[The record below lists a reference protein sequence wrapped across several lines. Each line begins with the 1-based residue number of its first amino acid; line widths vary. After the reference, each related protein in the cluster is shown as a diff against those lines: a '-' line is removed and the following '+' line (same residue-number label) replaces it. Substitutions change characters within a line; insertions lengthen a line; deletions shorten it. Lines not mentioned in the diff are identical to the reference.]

1 MSLTTI
7 IALVLLGLPALGAL
21 ALGLAGLSKESWRQ
35 HRTPFG
41 VLATAAVYIPF
52 LATLYLGWTVLQ
64 SGAFTVHFGT
74 FLEAGEW
81 SVDLAYLIDPLSI
94 TMALVITGIGTL
106 IHIYSI
112 GYMKHDAGTWRFFAY
127 LNLFIF
133 AMLQLVMAD
142 NLLVLFIGW
151 EGVGLASYLLI
162 GFWFKKPTNTDA
174 ANKAFIFNRIGDFAF
189 LVAMFLLLK
198 DIGTLQFAGI
208 LEGVDGM
215 SQDTLFWVGLLMLI
229 GATGKSAQFPLFV
242 WLPDAMAGPT
252 PVSALIHAATMV
264 TSGLYLVTRL
274 SPMFVLSPEVMM
286 IMAVVGA
293 FTAFIA
299 ATIAITEY
307 DIKKVLAYSTVSQLG
322 FMFLALGSGAFVAA
336 IFHVVTHAFFKA
348 LLFLGSGSVIHTME
362 HAIDAKHGTKRSGLQ
377 GSSHEDEASQQLDP
391 QDIRLM
397 GGLRHAMPTTFRTF
411 WIGTLAIAGIPP
423 LAGFFSKDE
432 ILMHTFNAGMGEF
445 AGPLYIVLWVLG
457 MVTAFMTAF
466 YMVRLTATTFHGES
480 RLESK
485 LPGASAAFHES
496 PRTMTFPLWKLAIGS
511 IIIGWIGLP
520 NFVVESITG
529 QEAHI
534 HLLKEWIYA
543 QAADIKVTLLYLTE
557 WLLMGG
563 SIVVAFAGV
572 FTGWRLYG
580 KGQWEATDQRLQE
593 RFGEFYNTCR
603 ERYLLDEFYQRVV
616 GQPVQW
622 ACKNI
627 LEPID
632 RFGVGGV
639 VAFFGVTTR
648 VSGGVL
654 RMLQAGLITNYAVF
668 ILLGVLFVLAMMIL
682 GPTIGGAP

>member
-1 MSLTTI
+1 MSYTTLF
-7 IALVLLGLPALGAL
+7 ALVLLGLPAIGAL
-21 ALGLAGLSKESWRQ
+21 TLGVGGLSNASLRQ
-35 HRTPFG
+35 KRTTFG

-52 LATLYLGWTVLQ
+52 LATLYLGWTVFQ
-64 SGAFTVHFGT
+64 SGAFTVNFGT
-74 FLEAGEW
+74 FIDAGRW

-112 GYMKHDAGTWRFFAY
+112 GYMSHDQGAWRFFAY

-162 GFWFKKPTNTDA
+162 GFWFKKRTNTNA

-189 LVAMFLLLK
+189 LVAMFLLLQEV
-198 DIGTLQFAGI
+198 GTLQFSGL
-208 LEGVDGM
+208 LENVGMM
-215 SQDTLFWVGLLMLI
+215 SQDTLFWVGLLVLI

-264 TSGLYLVTRL
+264 TSGLYLITRL

-286 IMAVVGA
+286 IMAVIGA
-293 FTAFIA
+293 LTAFIA
-299 ATIAITEY
+299 ATIALTEY

-348 LLFLGSGSVIHTME
+348 LLFLGSGSVIHNME
-362 HAIDAKHGTKRSGLQ
+362 HAIEKTRGQIKVGENDGA
-377 GSSHEDEASQQLDP
+377 DDLDP

-397 GGLRHAMPTTFRTF
+397 GGLRHSMPTTFRTF

-432 ILMHTFNAGMGEF
+432 ILMHTFSMGVGEF
-445 AGPLYIVLWVLG
+445 AGPLYMVLWAVG
-457 MVTAFMTAF
+457 MGTAFLTAF

-480 RLESK
+480 RLDAA
-485 LPGASAAFHES
+485 LPGASSAFHES

-520 NFVVESITG
+520 NFVVESLTG

-543 QAADIKVTLLYLTE
+543 QAADLKVTLSYATE
-557 WLLMGG
+557 WALLAG
-563 SIVVAFAGV
+563 SIVVATMGV
-572 FTGWRLYG
+572 FVGWRSYG
-580 KGQWEATDQRLQE
+580 NGQWEETDNMLQE
-593 RFGEFYNTCR
+593 RFGELYNTFR
-603 ERYLLDEFYQRVV
+603 EKYLLDEFYEKVV

-622 ACKNI
+622 ISKNI
-627 LEPID
+627 LEPVD
-632 RFGVGGV
+632 RIGIGGI
-639 VAFFGVTTR
+639 VAFFGATTR

-654 RMLQAGLITNYAVF
+654 RILQAGLITNYAVF

-682 GPTIGGAP
+682 GPVVGGTP

>member
-1 MSLTTI
+1 
-7 IALVLLGLPALGAL
+7 
-21 ALGLAGLSKESWRQ
+21 
-35 HRTPFG
+35 
-41 VLATAAVYIPF
+41 
-52 LATLYLGWTVLQ
+52 
-64 SGAFTVHFGT
+64 
-74 FLEAGEW
+74 
-81 SVDLAYLIDPLSI
+81 
-94 TMALVITGIGTL
+94 
-106 IHIYSI
+106 
-112 GYMKHDAGTWRFFAY
+112 
-127 LNLFIF
+127 
-133 AMLQLVMAD
+133 
-142 NLLVLFIGW
+142 
-151 EGVGLASYLLI
+151 
-162 GFWFKKPTNTDA
+162 
-174 ANKAFIFNRIGDFAF
+174 
-189 LVAMFLLLK
+189 
-198 DIGTLQFAGI
+198 
-208 LEGVDGM
+208 
-215 SQDTLFWVGLLMLI
+215 
-229 GATGKSAQFPLFV
+229 
-242 WLPDAMAGPT
+242 MAGPT

-293 FTAFIA
+293 FTALIA
-299 ATIAITEY
+299 ATIAMTQY

-322 FMFLALGSGAFVAA
+322 FMFLALGSGAFIAA

-362 HAIDAKHGTKRSGLQ
+362 HAIENHDAAQDAKTSNH
-377 GSSHEDEASQQLDP
+377 LDP

-432 ILMHTFNAGMGEF
+432 ILMHTFNAGMGDF
-445 AGPLYIVLWVLG
+445 AGPLYIVLWVVG
-457 MVTAFMTAF
+457 MLTAFMTAF

-480 RLESK
+480 RLEAQ
-485 LPGASAAFHES
+485 LPGASKGFHES

-543 QAADIKVTLLYLTE
+543 QAADIKVTLSYLTE
-557 WLLMGG
+557 WILMGV
-563 SIVVAFAGV
+563 SIVVAIVGV

-580 KGQWEATDQRLQE
+580 QGQWEVTDQALQSRL
-593 RFGEFYNTCR
+593 GEFYTTCR
-603 ERYLLDEFYQRVV
+603 EKYLLDEFYQRVV
-616 GQPVQW
+616 GQPFLWV
-622 ACKNI
+622 CKNI

-654 RMLQAGLITNYAVF
+654 RILQAGLITNYAVF
-668 ILLGVLFVLAMMIL
+668 ILLGVLFVLALMLL
-682 GPTIGGAP
+682 GPSIGGTP

>member
-1 MSLTTI
+1 MSYTTLF
-7 IALVLLGLPALGAL
+7 ALVLLGLPAVGAL
-21 ALGLAGLSKESWRQ
+21 TLGVGGLSNASLRQ
-35 HRTPFG
+35 KRTTFG

-52 LATLYLGWTVLQ
+52 LATLYLGWNVFQ
-64 SGAFTVHFGT
+64 SGAFTVNFGT
-74 FLEAGEW
+74 FIDAGRW

-112 GYMKHDAGTWRFFAY
+112 GYMSHDQGAWRFFAY

-162 GFWFKKPTNTDA
+162 GFWFKKRTNTNA

-189 LVAMFLLLK
+189 LVAMFLLLQEV
-198 DIGTLQFAGI
+198 GTLQFSGL
-208 LEGVDGM
+208 LENVGMM
-215 SQDTLFWVGLLMLI
+215 SQDTLFWVGLLVLI

-264 TSGLYLVTRL
+264 TSGLYLITRL

-286 IMAVVGA
+286 IMAVIGA
-293 FTAFIA
+293 LTAFIA
-299 ATIAITEY
+299 ATIALTEY

-348 LLFLGSGSVIHTME
+348 LLFLGSGSVIHNME
-362 HAIDAKHGTKRSGLQ
+362 HAIEKTRGKIKVGENDGAT
-377 GSSHEDEASQQLDP
+377 DLDP

-397 GGLRHAMPTTFRTF
+397 GGLRHSMPITFRTF

-432 ILMHTFNAGMGEF
+432 ILMHTFSMGVGEF
-445 AGPLYIVLWVLG
+445 AGPLYMVLWAVG
-457 MVTAFMTAF
+457 MGTAFLTAF

-480 RLESK
+480 RLDAA
-485 LPGASAAFHES
+485 LPGASSAFHES

-520 NFVVESITG
+520 NFVVESLTG

-543 QAADIKVTLLYLTE
+543 QAADLKVTLSYATE
-557 WLLMGG
+557 WALLAG
-563 SIVVAFAGV
+563 SIVVATMGV
-572 FTGWRLYG
+572 FVGWRSYG
-580 KGQWEATDQRLQE
+580 NGQWEQTDNMLQA
-593 RFGEFYNTCR
+593 RFGELYNTFR
-603 ERYLLDEFYQRVV
+603 ERYLLDEFYEKVV
-616 GQPVQW
+616 GEPVQW
-622 ACKNI
+622 ISKNI
-627 LEPID
+627 LEPVD
-632 RFGVGGV
+632 RIGIGGI
-639 VAFFGVTTR
+639 VAFFGATTR

-654 RMLQAGLITNYAVF
+654 RILQAGLITNYAVF

-682 GPTIGGAP
+682 GPVVGGTP

>member
-1 MSLTTI
+1 MSYTTLF
-7 IALVLLGLPALGAL
+7 ALVLLGLPAIGAL
-21 ALGLAGLSKESWRQ
+21 TLGVGGLSNASLRQ
-35 HRTPFG
+35 KRTTFG

-52 LATLYLGWTVLQ
+52 LATLYLGWTVFQ
-64 SGAFTVHFGT
+64 SGAFTVNFGT
-74 FLEAGEW
+74 FIDAGRW

-112 GYMKHDAGTWRFFAY
+112 GYMSHDQGAWRFFAY

-162 GFWFKKPTNTDA
+162 GFWFKKRTNTNA

-189 LVAMFLLLK
+189 LVAMFLLLQEV
-198 DIGTLQFAGI
+198 GTLQFSGL
-208 LEGVDGM
+208 LENVGMM
-215 SQDTLFWVGLLMLI
+215 SQDTLFWVGLLVLI

-264 TSGLYLVTRL
+264 TSGLYLITRL

-286 IMAVVGA
+286 IMAVIGA
-293 FTAFIA
+293 LTAFIA
-299 ATIAITEY
+299 ATIALTEY

-348 LLFLGSGSVIHTME
+348 LLFLGSGSVIHNME
-362 HAIDAKHGTKRSGLQ
+362 HAIEKTRGQIKVGENDSAT
-377 GSSHEDEASQQLDP
+377 DLDP

-397 GGLRHAMPTTFRTF
+397 GGLRHSMPTTFRTF

-432 ILMHTFNAGMGEF
+432 ILMHTFSMGVGEF
-445 AGPLYIVLWVLG
+445 AGPLYMVLWAVG
-457 MVTAFMTAF
+457 MGTAFLTAF

-480 RLESK
+480 RLDAA
-485 LPGASAAFHES
+485 LPGASSAFHES

-520 NFVVESITG
+520 NFVVESLTG

-543 QAADIKVTLLYLTE
+543 QAADLKVTLSYATE
-557 WLLMGG
+557 WALLAG
-563 SIVVAFAGV
+563 SIVVATMGV
-572 FTGWRLYG
+572 FVGWRSYG
-580 KGQWEATDQRLQE
+580 NGQWEETDNMLQE
-593 RFGEFYNTCR
+593 RFGELYNTFR
-603 ERYLLDEFYQRVV
+603 EKYLLDEFYEKVV

-622 ACKNI
+622 ISKNI
-627 LEPID
+627 LEPVD
-632 RFGVGGV
+632 RIGIGGI
-639 VAFFGVTTR
+639 VAFFGATTR

-654 RMLQAGLITNYAVF
+654 RILQAGLITNYAVF

-682 GPTIGGAP
+682 GPVVGGTP

>member
-1 MSLTTI
+1 MSLTTLF
-7 IALVLLGLPALGAL
+7 ALVLLGLPALGAL
-21 ALGLAGLSKESWRQ
+21 ALGVAGLSKTSWRQ
-35 HRTPFG
+35 FRTTFG
-41 VLATAAVYIPF
+41 VLATTAVYIPF
-52 LATLYLGWTVLQ
+52 LASLYLGWTVFQ
-64 SGAFTVHFGT
+64 SGAFTAHFGT

-81 SVDLAYLIDPLSI
+81 SVDLAYLIDPLSV

-112 GYMKHDAGTWRFFAY
+112 GYMKHDDGAWRFFAY

-162 GFWFKKPTNTDA
+162 GFWFKKPSNTDA

-198 DIGTLQFAGI
+198 DVGTLQFSGI
-208 LEGVDGM
+208 LEGVNGI

-293 FTAFIA
+293 FTALIA
-299 ATIAITEY
+299 ATIAMTQY

-322 FMFLALGSGAFVAA
+322 FMFLALGSGAFIAA

-362 HAIDAKHGTKRSGLQ
+362 HAIENHDAAQDAKTSNH
-377 GSSHEDEASQQLDP
+377 LDP

-432 ILMHTFNAGMGEF
+432 ILMHTFNAGMGDF
-445 AGPLYIVLWVLG
+445 AGPLYIVLWVVG
-457 MVTAFMTAF
+457 MLTAFMTAF

-480 RLESK
+480 RLEAQ
-485 LPGASAAFHES
+485 LPGASKLFHES

-543 QAADIKVTLLYLTE
+543 QAADIKVTLSYLTE
-557 WLLMGG
+557 WILMGV
-563 SIVVAFAGV
+563 SIVVAIVGV

-580 KGQWEATDQRLQE
+580 QGQWEATDQALQSRL
-593 RFGEFYNTCR
+593 GEFYTTCR
-603 ERYLLDEFYQRVV
+603 EKYLLDEFYQRVV
-616 GQPVQW
+616 GQPFLWV
-622 ACKNI
+622 CKNI

-654 RMLQAGLITNYAVF
+654 RILQAGLITNYAVF
-668 ILLGVLFVLAMMIL
+668 ILLGVLFVLALMLL
-682 GPTIGGAP
+682 GPSIGGTP

>member
-1 MSLTTI
+1 MSLTTLF
-7 IALVLLGLPALGAL
+7 ALVLLGLPALGAL
-21 ALGLAGLSKESWRQ
+21 LLGVAGLSNESWRH
-35 HRTPFG
+35 HRTIFG
-41 VLATAAVYIPF
+41 TLATTAVTIPF
-52 LATLYLGWTVLQ
+52 FASLYLGRAVFQ
-64 SGAFTVHFGT
+64 SGGFTAHFGT
-74 FLEAGEW
+74 FLEAGQW

-112 GYMKHDAGTWRFFAY
+112 GYMKHDAGAWRFFAY

-162 GFWFKKPTNTDA
+162 GFWFKKPSNTDA

-198 DIGTLQFAGI
+198 DIGTLQFSGI
-208 LEGVDGM
+208 LEGVSGM

-293 FTAFIA
+293 FTALIA
-299 ATIAITEY
+299 ATIAMTQY

-336 IFHVVTHAFFKA
+336 IFHVITHAFFKA

-362 HAIDAKHGTKRSGLQ
+362 HAIENHDAAQDAKTP
-377 GSSHEDEASQQLDP
+377 SHLDP

-397 GGLRHAMPTTFRTF
+397 GGLRHAMPITFRTF

-445 AGPLYIVLWVLG
+445 AGPLYIVLWVVG

-480 RLESK
+480 RLEAQ
-485 LPGASAAFHES
+485 LPGASKSFHES

-520 NFVVESITG
+520 NFVVESFTG

-534 HLLKEWIYA
+534 HLLKEWIYT
-543 QAADIKVTLLYLTE
+543 QAADMKVTLSYLTE
-557 WLLMGG
+557 WILMSV
-563 SIVVAFAGV
+563 SIVVAILGV
-572 FTGWRLYG
+572 STGWRLYG
-580 KGQWEATDQRLQE
+580 QGQWEATDQALQTQL
-593 RFGEFYNTCR
+593 GEFYNTCR
-603 ERYLLDEFYQRVV
+603 EKYLLDEFYQRMV
-616 GQPVQW
+616 GHPVRW
-622 ACKNI
+622 VCKHI

-654 RMLQAGLITNYAVF
+654 RILQAGLITNYAVF
-668 ILLGVLFVLAMMIL
+668 ILLGVIFVLALMIL
-682 GPTIGGAP
+682 GPSIGGTP

>member
-1 MSLTTI
+1 MSYTTLF
-7 IALVLLGLPALGAL
+7 ALVLLGLPAVGAL
-21 ALGLAGLSKESWRQ
+21 TLGVGGLSNASLRQ
-35 HRTPFG
+35 KRTTFG

-52 LATLYLGWTVLQ
+52 LATLYLGWNVFQ
-64 SGAFTVHFGT
+64 SGAFTVNFGT
-74 FLEAGEW
+74 FIDAGRW

-112 GYMKHDAGTWRFFAY
+112 GYMSHDQGAWRFFAY

-162 GFWFKKPTNTDA
+162 GFWFKKRTNTNA

-189 LVAMFLLLK
+189 LVAMFLLLQEV
-198 DIGTLQFAGI
+198 GTLQFSGL
-208 LEGVDGM
+208 LENVGMM
-215 SQDTLFWVGLLMLI
+215 SQDTLFWVGLLVLI

-264 TSGLYLVTRL
+264 TSGLYLITRL

-286 IMAVVGA
+286 IMAVIGA
-293 FTAFIA
+293 LTAFIA
-299 ATIAITEY
+299 ATIALTEY

-348 LLFLGSGSVIHTME
+348 LLFLGSGSVIHNME
-362 HAIDAKHGTKRSGLQ
+362 HAIEKTRGQIKVGENDSAA
-377 GSSHEDEASQQLDP
+377 DLDP

-397 GGLRHAMPTTFRTF
+397 GGLRHSMPTTFRTF

-432 ILMHTFNAGMGEF
+432 ILMHTFSMGVGEF
-445 AGPLYIVLWVLG
+445 AGPLYMVLWAVG
-457 MVTAFMTAF
+457 MGTAFLTAF

-480 RLESK
+480 RLDAA
-485 LPGASAAFHES
+485 LPGASSAFHES

-520 NFVVESITG
+520 NFVVESLTG

-543 QAADIKVTLLYLTE
+543 QAADLKVTLSYATE
-557 WLLMGG
+557 WALLAG
-563 SIVVAFAGV
+563 SIVVATMGV
-572 FTGWRLYG
+572 FVGWRSYG
-580 KGQWEATDQRLQE
+580 NGQWEETDKMLQE
-593 RFGEFYNTCR
+593 RFGELYNTFR
-603 ERYLLDEFYQRVV
+603 EKYLLDEFYEKVV

-622 ACKNI
+622 ISKNI
-627 LEPID
+627 LEPVD
-632 RFGVGGV
+632 RIGIGGI
-639 VAFFGVTTR
+639 VAFFGATTR

-654 RMLQAGLITNYAVF
+654 RILQAGLITNYAVF

-682 GPTIGGAP
+682 GPVVGGTP

>member
-1 MSLTTI
+1 MSLTTLF
-7 IALVLLGLPALGAL
+7 ALVLLGLPALGAL
-21 ALGLAGLSKESWRQ
+21 LLGVAGLSNESWRH
-35 HRTPFG
+35 HRTIFG
-41 VLATAAVYIPF
+41 TLATTAVTIPF
-52 LATLYLGWTVLQ
+52 FASLYLGWVVFQ
-64 SGAFTVHFGT
+64 SGGFTAHFGT
-74 FLEAGEW
+74 FLEAGQW

-112 GYMKHDAGTWRFFAY
+112 GYMKHDAGAWRFFAY

-162 GFWFKKPTNTDA
+162 GFWFKKPSNTDA

-198 DIGTLQFAGI
+198 DIGTLQFSGI
-208 LEGVDGM
+208 LEGVSGM

-293 FTAFIA
+293 FTALIA
-299 ATIAITEY
+299 ATIAMTQY

-336 IFHVVTHAFFKA
+336 IFHVITHAFFKA

-362 HAIDAKHGTKRSGLQ
+362 HAIENHDAVQDAKTP
-377 GSSHEDEASQQLDP
+377 SHLDP

-397 GGLRHAMPTTFRTF
+397 GGLRHAMPITFRTF

-445 AGPLYIVLWVLG
+445 AGPLYIVLWVVG

-480 RLESK
+480 RLEAQ
-485 LPGASAAFHES
+485 LPGASKSFHES

-520 NFVVESITG
+520 NFVVESFTG

-534 HLLKEWIYA
+534 HLLKEWIYT
-543 QAADIKVTLLYLTE
+543 QAADMKVTLSYLTE
-557 WLLMGG
+557 WILMSV
-563 SIVVAFAGV
+563 SIVVAILGV
-572 FTGWRLYG
+572 STGWRLYG
-580 KGQWEATDQRLQE
+580 QGQWEATDQALQTQL
-593 RFGEFYNTCR
+593 GEFYNTCR
-603 ERYLLDEFYQRVV
+603 EKYLLDEFYQRMV
-616 GQPVQW
+616 GHPVRW
-622 ACKNI
+622 VCKHI

-654 RMLQAGLITNYAVF
+654 RILQAGLITNYAVF
-668 ILLGVLFVLAMMIL
+668 ILLGVIFVLALMIL
-682 GPTIGGAP
+682 GPSIGGTP

>member
-1 MSLTTI
+1 MSYTTLF
-7 IALVLLGLPALGAL
+7 ALVLLGLPAIGAL
-21 ALGLAGLSKESWRQ
+21 TLGVGGLSNASLRQ
-35 HRTPFG
+35 KRTTFG

-52 LATLYLGWTVLQ
+52 LATLYLGWTVFH
-64 SGAFTVHFGT
+64 SGAFTVNFGT
-74 FLEAGEW
+74 FIDAGRW
-81 SVDLAYLIDPLSI
+81 TVDLAYLIDPLSI

-112 GYMKHDAGTWRFFAY
+112 GYMSHDDGAWRFFAY

-162 GFWFKKPTNTDA
+162 GFWFKKRTNTNA

-189 LVAMFLLLK
+189 LVAMFLLLQEV
-198 DIGTLQFAGI
+198 GTLQFSGL
-208 LEGVDGM
+208 LENVGMM
-215 SQDTLFWVGLLMLI
+215 SQDTIFWVGLLVLI

-264 TSGLYLVTRL
+264 TSGLYLITRL

-286 IMAVVGA
+286 IMAVIGA
-293 FTAFIA
+293 LTAFIA
-299 ATIAITEY
+299 ATIALTEY

-348 LLFLGSGSVIHTME
+348 LLFLGSGSVIHNME
-362 HAIDAKHGTKRSGLQ
+362 HAIEKTRNHLKLGESDPAN
-377 GSSHEDEASQQLDP
+377 EFDP

-397 GGLRHAMPTTFRTF
+397 GGLRHSMPITFRTF

-432 ILMHTFNAGMGEF
+432 ILVHTFSMGVGEF
-445 AGPLYIVLWVLG
+445 AGPLYMVLWAVG
-457 MVTAFMTAF
+457 MGTAFLTAF

-480 RLESK
+480 RLEAV
-485 LPGASAAFHES
+485 LPGASSAFHES

-511 IIIGWIGLP
+511 VIIGWIGLP
-520 NFVVESITG
+520 NFVVESLTG

-534 HLLKEWIYA
+534 HLLKEWIYS
-543 QAADIKVTLLYLTE
+543 QAADLKVTLSYATE
-557 WLLMGG
+557 WTLLVG
-563 SIVVAFAGV
+563 SIVVATMGV
-572 FTGWRLYG
+572 FVGWKSYG
-580 KGQWEATDQRLQE
+580 NGQWEDTDNMLQARL
-593 RFGEFYNTCR
+593 GELYSTFR
-603 ERYLLDEFYQRVV
+603 ERYLLDEFYEKVV

-622 ACKNI
+622 ISKNI

-632 RFGVGGV
+632 RIGIGGIV
-639 VAFFGVTTR
+639 TFFGVTTR

-654 RMLQAGLITNYAVF
+654 RILQAGLITNYAVF
-668 ILLGVLFVLAMMIL
+668 ILLGVLFVLAIMIL
-682 GPTIGGAP
+682 GPVVGGTP